1 MKGLQGKRILITGGA
16 MGIGRTTAVRFLKEG
31 AKVTIIDRDE
41 SSCQK
46 IKQDLP
52 GLEDPILADVSDFDS
67 VVHSFNLIE
76 KRMNGLDVLINN
88 AGISI
93 RQSFL
98 DMSAE
103 QWLDVIN
110 INLNGVFYV
119 AQQAARSMMR
129 GEGGVILNMGSTNA
143 LMGYHMYSS
152 YNASKAGVVEFTRS
166 LALELAPKIRVNA
179 VCPGF
184 ILTPMQEAEYST
196 GMLRAFEEK
205 VPLRRLGRP
214 EEVASLFA
222 YLASDEA
229 SYITG
234 QCFVIDGGE
243 ITGGLASQRPN
254 D

>member
-16 MGIGRTTAVRFLKEG
+16 MGIGKATANRFLKEG
-31 AKVTIIDRDE
+31 AKVIIMDRDK
-41 SSCQK
+41 SSCQT
-46 IKQDLP
+46 IKQELP
-52 GLEDPILADVSDFDS
+52 GLEDPIIADVADYDG
-67 VVHSFNLIE
+67 VVHAFKLIE
-76 KRMNGLDVLINN
+76 DKMNGLDVLINN

-98 DMSAE
+98 EMSRE

-119 AQQAARSMMR
+119 AQQAAQSMAR

-143 LMGYHMYSS
+143 LMGYHLYSS
-152 YNASKAGVVEFTRS
+152 YNASKAGVVELTRS
-166 LALELAPKIRVNA
+166 LALELAPRIRVNA
-179 VCPGF
+179 ICPGF
-184 ILTPMQEAEYST
+184 ILTPMQKAEYSPD
-196 GMLRAFEEK
+196 MIKAFENK
-205 VPLRRLGRP
+205 VPLGRLGKP

-243 ITGGLASQRPN
+243 LAGGLTSQRP
-254 D
+254 DA

>member
-16 MGIGRTTAVRFLKEG
+16 MGIGKATAARFLKEG

-46 IKQDLP
+46 TKQDLT
-52 GLEDPILADVSDFDS
+52 GLEDPVIADVSDFDS
-67 VVHSFNLIE
+67 VARAFSLIE
-76 KRMNGLDVLINN
+76 ERIGGLDVLVNN

-93 RQSFL
+93 RQSFI
-98 DMSAE
+98 DMSRE

-119 AQQAARSMMR
+119 AQQAAQSMEK

-143 LMGYHMYSS
+143 LMGYHLYSS
-152 YNASKAGVVEFTRS
+152 YNASKAGVVELTRS

-184 ILTPMQEAEYST
+184 ILTPMQEAEYAPEL
-196 GMLRAFEEK
+196 LRKFEEK
-205 VPLRRLGRP
+205 VPLGRLGKP

-243 ITGGLASQRPN
+243 LAGGLASQRP
-254 D
+254 DA